1 MFNIYLIIY
10 VVVVLS
16 ICAGGTYKLYGMKQS
31 LSALIF
37 FLGSSIVSIIFGM
50 KWFNENGVFAKTP
63 VSWPPVINTCP
74 DYLTY
79 YKRPISNNKTENTCI
94 DTIGVSTKNF
104 PKMVKNPSDETN
116 PDYFFKLDMGI
127 TDPIKNKNE
136 LCKRAMEKGLTWDGI
151 TNGESCTASDGSA
164 SISPGGDCSSQ
175 PACPSGTD
183 FTGNVSY
190 TSGTTATVSGTPFK
204 LTPLTFSVTVPN
216 NFSMTSTLIDVTG
229 TVTTS
234 GETGK
239 ITGTITSGTFT
250 GKYTPN

>member
-10 VVVVLS
+10 IVVVLS

-79 YKRPISNNKTENTCI
+79 YKRPIANKTQNTCI

-104 PKMVKNPSDETN
+104 PKMVKNPSDET
-116 PDYFFKLDMGI
+116 DDKYFFKLDTGI
-127 TDPIKNKNE
+127 TDPIKNKIK
-136 LCKRAMEKGLTWDGI
+136 LCKQAMDSGLTWDGI

-164 SISPGGDCSSQ
+164 SISPGGECPSQPVCSSEI
-175 PACPSGTD
+175 
-183 FTGNVSY
+183 
-190 TSGTTATVSGTPFK
+190 PF
-204 LTPLTFSVTVPN
+204 
-216 NFSMTSTLIDVTG
+216 TG
-229 TVTTS
+229 TVSVSGNTVTVTGPIAGNTVNVLVTGGTISGSGNSILGS
-234 GETGK
+234 GEVSGSIGASGK
-239 ITGTITSGTFT
+239 ITGTIKDSKFT